1 MGGVRK
7 PLLELAGRPVL
18 HWALQ
23 PFLNHPDVE
32 VVVVALPAEAAGDPP
47 SWLVQHP
54 RVAVVAGGAT
64 RTDSVGAAL
73 AALPPVV
80 TRVIVHDGA
89 RPIVRQAWID
99 GCLEVC
105 GRGEG
110 AVVGYPARDTLKEVG
125 ADARIESTP
134 DRSRL
139 WQVQTPQAF
148 PRALLER
155 AYAEAGPS
163 DAPTDDAGLVERL
176 GASVRVVQGDATNV
190 KITRP
195 EDLVLAEALLE
206 QVKA

>member
-18 HWALQ
+18 EWALQ
-23 PFLNHPDVE
+23 PFLDHAEVD
-32 VVVVALPAEAAGDPP
+32 VVVVALPAEAAAEPP

-54 RVAVVAGGAT
+54 RVKVVAGGAT

-73 AALPPVV
+73 DALPAHVKVV
-80 TRVIVHDGA
+80 MVHDGA
-89 RPIVRQAWID
+89 RPVVRPEWID
-99 GCLEVC
+99 RCLDVC
-105 GRGEG
+105 RNGEG

-125 ADARIESTP
+125 AGDRIEGTP

-148 PRALLER
+148 PRTLLER
-155 AYAEAGPS
+155 AYAEASPS

-176 GASVRVVQGDATNV
+176 GAPVRVVRGDATNV

-195 EDLVLAEALLE
+195 EDLALAEVLIV
-206 QVKA
+206 QVYT